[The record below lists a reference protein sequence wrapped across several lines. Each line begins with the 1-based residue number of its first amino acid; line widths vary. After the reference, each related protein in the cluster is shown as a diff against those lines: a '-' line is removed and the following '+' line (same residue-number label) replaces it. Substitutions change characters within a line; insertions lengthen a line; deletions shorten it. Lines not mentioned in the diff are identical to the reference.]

1 MNPKPRFT
9 RRAVLAGA
17 GATVALPNI
26 WTSAQAQAAG
36 AIKIGLPA
44 ALTGPLGTVGQQGK
58 RAAEFYAKVQNA
70 KGGIL
75 GRKIELVIEDTAGNP
90 ANCVRKAQEM
100 VERQGVKIFTG
111 LVLSSEALAV
121 VPKLA
126 EWDAIFVSGI
136 NGDGRLTADSYVPN
150 FFRANISGPMG
161 ARAVSLYLREAKIN
175 SVYAL
180 GMDYA
185 WGHNSVQVFEDEM
198 KRANKNFI
206 GKVFAPTGT
215 KDYSTYIT
223 KIRQSGA
230 DACYLVM
237 QGDDNN
243 AFLSQS
249 RQYGLPDKVAL
260 LTEIV
265 DLASIKAVG
274 EASLGL
280 IGSSRYSFSYDNPKN
295 KEFVEFWRKEHNGAL
310 PDTFEGETWQAMQV
324 IQAGIE
330 KAKSADAAPLRAAL
344 ETIELDS
351 IKGKIKFRDCDHQA
365 VQQGFMV
372 KVVKK
377 DGYDTPVPEV
387 IATFPGERTTPGCKK
402 TAYDD

>member
-1 MNPKPRFT
+1 MTSKPRYT
-9 RRAVLAGA
+9 RRAILAGT
-17 GATVALPNI
+17 GAAVASPCI
-26 WTSAQAQAAG
+26 WTSAQAQAG
-36 AIKIGLPA
+36 GVIKIGIPA
-44 ALTGPLGTVGQQGK
+44 ALTGPLGNVGQQGK
-58 RAAEFYAKVQNA
+58 RAAELYAKLQNA

-100 VERQGVKIFTG
+100 AERHGVKLFTG
-111 LVLSSEALAV
+111 VVLSSEALAV

-136 NGDGRLTADSYVPN
+136 NGDGRLTADSFVPN

-161 ARAVSLYLREAKIN
+161 ARAVSLYLREAKI
-175 SVYAL
+175 SGVYAL
-180 GMDYA
+180 GLDYA

-230 DACYLVM
+230 DACYLVL

-249 RQYGLPDKVAL
+249 RQYGLPEKVTL

-274 EASLGL
+274 DASLGL
-280 IGSSRYSFSYDNPKN
+280 VGSSRYSFSYDHPKN
-295 KEFVEFWRKEHNGAL
+295 KEFVELWRKEYGGAL
-310 PDTFEGETWQAMQV
+310 PDTFEGETWQAMQA

-330 KAKSADAAPLRAAL
+330 SAKSTDTAPLRKAL
-344 ETIELDS
+344 ESVELES
-351 IKGKIKFRDCDHQA
+351 IKGKIKFRECDHQA

-377 DGYDTPVPEV
+377 AGFDTPVPEV

-402 TAYDD
+402 TSYDN